1 LTKTRSA
8 DILSASERS
17 SLRLTEETLCGLF
30 ALRAQADRMSAL
42 RKMKDPAQKEY
53 GWHSRGYLPH
63 FDGGSIPQSITFR
76 LFDSLPKAVLERW
89 SIEVRTHSPK
99 IVDLEMRKRIAA
111 YLDQGHGSCY
121 LKEPR
126 IAKLV
131 QDAILFFDKEK
142 YLLSAW
148 VVMPN
153 HVHLVTTPLP
163 GKPLARIIQSLK
175 SFTANEAN
183 KLLERTGTFWMADYF
198 DRYIRNQRHLAA
210 AIAYVEN
217 NPVEAGLCK
226 RPEDGRFS
234 SAWFRKHGEW

>member
-1 LTKTRSA
+1 MAPR
-8 DILSASERS
+8 
-17 SLRLTEETLCGLF
+17 G
-30 ALRAQADRMSAL
+30 
-42 RKMKDPAQKEY
+42 Y

-76 LFDSLPKAVLERW
+76 LFDSLPKAILEQW
-89 SIEVRTHSPK
+89 SHELEPHLSELID
-99 IVDLEMRKRIAA
+99 IEMRKRIAA

-126 IAKLV
+126 VAKIV
-131 QDAILFFDKEK
+131 QDALLFFDKEK

-163 GKPLARIIQSLK
+163 GKPLAGIMQSLK

-183 KLLERTGTFWMADYF
+183 KLLGRRGTFWMPDYF
-198 DRYIRNQRHLAA
+198 DRYIRSQRHLAA

-217 NPVEAGLCK
+217 NPVKAGLCCH
-226 RPEDGRFS
+226 PEDWRFS
-234 SAWFRKHGEW
+234 SAWFREHEEW

>member
-1 LTKTRSA
+1 MR
-8 DILSASERS
+8 
-17 SLRLTEETLCGLF
+17 
-30 ALRAQADRMSAL
+30 
-42 RKMKDPAQKEY
+42 DPAKKEY

-63 FDGGSIPQSITFR
+63 FDGGSTAQSITFR

-89 SIEVRTHSPK
+89 SHELKSEPSAQIDS
-99 IVDLEMRKRIAA
+99 EMRKRIAA

-121 LKEPR
+121 LREPKVAE
-126 IAKLV
+126 IV
-131 QDAILFFDKEK
+131 QNAILFFDKEK

-163 GKPLARIIQSLK
+163 GKPLARIVQSVK

-183 KLLERTGTFWMADYF
+183 KLLGRKGTFWMPDYF

-217 NPVEAGLCK
+217 NPVKAGL
-226 RPEDGRFS
+226 
-234 SAWFRKHGEW
+234 RKT